1 MVYLAVESVGSWV
14 ELDFSV
20 GTEIS
25 QSSLML

>member
-1 MVYLAVESVGSWV
+1 MVCLAVESVGCWL
-14 ELDFSV
+14 ELGFSV